1 MSDVRA
7 RLADALRNHRPSSF
21 DNGASCSCGNW
32 GCGNWRWTYGFGWD
46 DHILDVLLSLD
57 GIAIVELP
65 AADSTRY
72 EGDDVPSTDRLAWF
86 PDGEF
91 SVSRWNYPEVQIEY
105 RGEPLEPVAIRTARA
120 LAAALLA
127 AADAA
132 EGGSE

>member
-1 MSDVRA
+1 MSDLRA
-7 RLADALRNHRPSSF
+7 RLADALRKELSWVALERINPVRL
-21 DNGASCSCGNW
+21 A
-32 GCGNWRWTYGFGWD
+32 
-46 DHILDVLLSLD
+46 DVLLSLD